1 MIKQPEYTY
10 ERESTVWCV
19 VHWKKLDNNSYSGEK
34 IATYILKDDAR
45 KEVFRLNGWTDNRI
59 EFSTNWNGKLHN
71 NAFTSIRLWNEKK
84 YVIGRDYDVWLS
96 HIRKGFAK
104 LVAVKRMKLHQI
116 NEYIARIDT
125 GYSADECQNI
135 IRTMYKNKRIDWN
148 TQDLAL
154 CLFVYVD
161 EKKNL
166 FNQ

>member
-1 MIKQPEYTY
+1 
-10 ERESTVWCV
+10 
-19 VHWKKLDNNSYSGEK
+19 
-34 IATYILKDDAR
+34 
-45 KEVFRLNGWTDNRI
+45 
-59 EFSTNWNGKLHN
+59 
-71 NAFTSIRLWNEKK
+71 
-84 YVIGRDYDVWLS
+84 
-96 HIRKGFAK
+96 
-104 LVAVKRMKLHQI
+104 MKLHQI